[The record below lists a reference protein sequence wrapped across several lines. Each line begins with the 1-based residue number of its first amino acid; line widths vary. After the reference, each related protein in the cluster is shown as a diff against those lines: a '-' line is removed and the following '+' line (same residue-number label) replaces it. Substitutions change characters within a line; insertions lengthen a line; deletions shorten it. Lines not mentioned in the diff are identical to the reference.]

1 MKNEESVGTMNEKET
16 PCDKSLQEKNDSSFF
31 TLHSSFRKLRTI
43 EMNRLSVEE
52 FKHAEKLPLIV
63 VLDDVRSL
71 YNVGSVFRTSDAF
84 RVEAIYL
91 CGITATPPSTEIHKT
106 ALGAEDS
113 VEWKYF
119 KTANEAVEELHRNHY
134 FVYSIE
140 QVEGSTK
147 LNELEGGI
155 MKEEGGSDAS
165 QYTSK
170 KDESTSSLNSS
181 SSPKGEILHN
191 SKFTIHNSKHEGGI
205 LKDESTS
212 SLNTSSSPTGEI
224 LRNSKFTIHNSKFA
238 VVFGNEVKGV
248 HQSVIDMSDACLE
261 IPQFGTKHSMNVS
274 VTAGIVIWEF
284 AKRFI

>member
-155 MKEEGGSDAS
+155 MKEEG
-165 QYTSK
+165 
-170 KDESTSSLNSS
+170 N
-181 SSPKGEILHN
+181 
-191 SKFTIHNSKHEGGI
+191 
-205 LKDESTS
+205 
-212 SLNTSSSPTGEI
+212 
-224 LRNSKFTIHNSKFA
+224 
-238 VVFGNEVKGV
+238 
-248 HQSVIDMSDACLE
+248 
-261 IPQFGTKHSMNVS
+261 
-274 VTAGIVIWEF
+274 
-284 AKRFI
+284 

>member
-1 MKNEESVGTMNEKET
+1 MNEKET
-16 PCDKSLQEKNDSSFF
+16 QCDKSLQEKNDSSFF

-119 KTANEAVEELHRNHY
+119 KTANEA
-134 FVYSIE
+134 
-140 QVEGSTK
+140 
-147 LNELEGGI
+147 
-155 MKEEGGSDAS
+155 
-165 QYTSK
+165 
-170 KDESTSSLNSS
+170 
-181 SSPKGEILHN
+181 
-191 SKFTIHNSKHEGGI
+191 
-205 LKDESTS
+205 
-212 SLNTSSSPTGEI
+212 
-224 LRNSKFTIHNSKFA
+224 
-238 VVFGNEVKGV
+238 
-248 HQSVIDMSDACLE
+248 
-261 IPQFGTKHSMNVS
+261 
-274 VTAGIVIWEF
+274 
-284 AKRFI
+284 

>member
-16 PCDKSLQEKNDSSFF
+16 QCDKSLQEKNDSSFF

-147 LNELEGGI
+147 LNELNEECR
-155 MKEEGGSDAS
+155 MKNEESPRENDS
-165 QYTSK
+165 SFFILH
-170 KDESTSSLNSS
+170 SSL
-181 SSPKGEILHN
+181 K
-191 SKFTIHNSKHEGGI
+191 
-205 LKDESTS
+205 
-212 SLNTSSSPTGEI
+212 
-224 LRNSKFTIHNSKFA
+224 KFA